1 MNKENPNIKQ
11 EEVPSQEEMQRVYSQ
26 YNNNLQN
33 ITNSKKVIND
43 LTNTGCNIYYKYKDY
58 LFPEILQSI
67 IDLTYSSKKLEY
79 LYLIIEIIK
88 SLYSNRDEYKIKKK
102 ILMTF
107 SYI

>member
-43 LTNTGCNIYYKYKDY
+43 LTK
-58 LFPEILQSI
+58 
-67 IDLTYSSKKLEY
+67 
-79 LYLIIEIIK
+79 
-88 SLYSNRDEYKIKKK
+88 
-102 ILMTF
+102 
-107 SYI
+107 